1 MFAMRTRNV
10 LPGLGLATILLW
22 GGGALSQSASNSDP
36 GAPLGTIDCA
46 EITVDYAPDPN
57 LTPEEDLAR
66 MDAALNR
73 SLNQFDACQIAR
85 MSNSAGG
92 GEASGGGGYGGS
104 AGGDGSSSGLG
115 STASSDMAGSQKPSK
130 ALKPAEQDGS
140 RQYENANLGSAA
152 SQADVEQGEPTDAS
166 RKDDRDAVEN
176 GKVPEDIPPADNDSV
191 LEAQIRKAAMNEKD
205 PEVRARL
212 WDEYRKYK
220 GIEKDGG

>member
-1 MFAMRTRNV
+1 MRARNILPSLCFAS
-10 LPGLGLATILLW
+10 AILC
-22 GGGALSQSASNSDP
+22 GGGVLAQSGS
-36 GAPLGTIDCA
+36 GAAPSAELGVVDCA
-46 EITVDYAPDPN
+46 ETTVDYARDPN

-66 MDAALNR
+66 MDAALNQ

-104 AGGDGSSSGLG
+104 AGGGGSSSGQG
-115 STASSDMAGSQKPSK
+115 STASSDMAGAQKPSK
-130 ALKPAEQDGS
+130 ALKPSQREDREQ
-140 RQYENANLGSAA
+140 QQNASLGSAGSA
-152 SQADVEQGEPTDAS
+152 EDVEQGEPTNSS
-166 RKDDRDAVEN
+166 RKDDQDAVDN

>member
-1 MFAMRTRNV
+1 MFAMRARIV
-10 LPGLGLATILLW
+10 LSGLCFATTLLW
-22 GGGALSQSASNSDP
+22 GGVALAQAGSDAQPSAHLGA
-36 GAPLGTIDCA
+36 IDCA
-46 EITVDYAPDPN
+46 EITVDYAQDPS

-66 MDAALNR
+66 MDEALNR

-85 MSNSAGG
+85 MTNSTGG
-92 GEASGGGGYGGS
+92 GEASGGSGYGGS
-104 AGGDGSSSGLG
+104 VGGDGSSSGLG

-130 ALKPAEQDGS
+130 ALKPSERDDS
-140 RQYENANLGSAA
+140 RQYENAGLGPPA
-152 SQADVEQGEPTDAS
+152 SGGELEEGEPENAS
-166 RKDDRDAVEN
+166 RKDDREAIEN

-220 GIEKDGG
+220 GIEKNGG